1 VSAAAALTGLVVVA
15 VSINVE
21 TILQIP
27 GLPQRGPETIPLLLG
42 AAIVSPLGLVPAQS
56 HGALGLLLLL
66 AESVAASSGGL
77 YWTFAGTVAA
87 LVAGV
92 VNARVLLVEI
102 LRRGLARQQAA
113 RSRAARRC

>member
-1 VSAAAALTGLVVVA
+1 MSAAAALTGLVVVA

-56 HGALGLLLLL
+56 HGALGLLLL